1 MRKFVLALT
10 IAAAATLGACQK
22 TGEGEFK
29 VATPDVDVNVK
40 TDTTT
45 VRTPT
50 VDVGTK
56 PETTVVNVPKVDVQT
71 PGERKGEAGST
82 PAPKSNP

>member
-1 MRKFVLALT
+1 MRKPILAL
-10 IAAAATLGACQK
+10 AVAAATVLGACQK

-29 VATPDVDVNVK
+29 VATPDVDVNVS

-50 VDVGTK
+50 VDVDTR
-56 PETTVVNVPKVDVQT
+56 PETTIVNVPDIDVKG
-71 PGERKGEAGST
+71 PNEGKGET
-82 PAPKSNP
+82 KRP